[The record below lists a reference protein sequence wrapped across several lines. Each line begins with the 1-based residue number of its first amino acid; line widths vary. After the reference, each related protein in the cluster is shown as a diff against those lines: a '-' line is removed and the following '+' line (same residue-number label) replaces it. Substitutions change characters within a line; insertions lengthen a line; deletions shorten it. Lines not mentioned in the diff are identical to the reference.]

1 MSAHFVSQ
9 TVRTATGHWPVILPA
24 LGIALQPN
32 GKPQPCPTC
41 GGKDRFRF
49 DNQDGRGTWF
59 CNQCG
64 AGDGLNLVEKA
75 LSLSARAA
83 AEQVA
88 AVMGENASA
97 LPPAAETGHALQKG
111 GGQDKAE
118 AQRKTA
124 RQAQALVA
132 AARLQTGNAYLS
144 AKGWPEAETLALQ
157 GQPLRV
163 GGITFQ
169 PGDLLLPLH
178 NAGGE
183 VVNVQ
188 LINANGDKRM
198 LAGGQVKAACHTL
211 NGPDNAV
218 IWLTEGYATGLTV
231 HGLTGET
238 VCVALSANNLAA
250 VAEQLRSHYP
260 DARLLLAADND
271 RSGTGQTRA
280 AEAASRTGGVPAL
293 PPTEGDW
300 NDVYCQQGAE
310 ATCAQLR
317 AFSQPPQPSPF
328 DTLSDA
334 DLKAMSASEKAE
346 LLAEHYGN
354 TLAVPP
360 VGEELCRYT
369 RGAWQVLPHRQLS
382 REIAA
387 LFQKVRA
394 PFSAAGIN
402 SILDTLKLMVPQM
415 GDPARRLIGFRNGVF
430 DTVSGQFSA
439 HRQAHWLRTVNSV
452 DYTPPRAGENLA
464 DHAPHFWQ
472 WLTRAAGGNH
482 DKQERILA
490 ALFMVLANR
499 YDWQLFLEVTGP
511 GGSGKSVMAAIAR
524 LLAGSDNTTSAT
536 IDNLESARERASV
549 VGYSL
554 ILLPDQEKWSGD
566 GAGIKAI
573 TGGDAVAI
581 DPKYRDAYA
590 AYIPA
595 VILAVNNNPMQFS
608 DRSGGVSRRRVI
620 ITFPDA
626 IPLAERDPLL
636 LDKITQ
642 ELAVIVRHLM
652 QRFANP
658 NEARTLLQAQ
668 QSSDEALTIKRQAD
682 PLVDFCGYLTVLGTP
697 EGMMI
702 GNANITPPNPRRY
715 LYHAYLSF
723 MAARGY
729 QHVMNLTAFGLAVPQ
744 TLREY
749 EKNLLKRK
757 TRLGMQTNVV
767 LSEECEAD
775 WLPKCGT
782 V

>member
-88 AVMGENASA
+88 AVMGDNAST
-97 LPPAAETGHALQKG
+97 LPPAAEAGHSP
-111 GGQDKAE
+111 QDKAE
-118 AQRKTA
+118 AQHKAA

-132 AARLQTGNAYLS
+132 AARPQTGNAYLS
-144 AKGWPEAETLALQ
+144 AKGWPEAETLTLH

-163 GGITFQ
+163 
-169 PGDLLLPLH
+169 
-178 NAGGE
+178 
-183 VVNVQ
+183 
-188 LINANGDKRM
+188 
-198 LAGGQVKAACHTL
+198 LAGGQVKATCHTL
-211 NGPDNAV
+211 CGPDNAV

-231 HGLTGET
+231 HRLTGEA

-250 VAEQLRSHYP
+250 VAEQLCSHYP

-280 AEAASRTGGVPAL
+280 AEAATLTGGTPAL

-300 NDVYCQQGAE
+300 NDVYCQLGAE
-310 ATCAQLR
+310 ATRAQLQ
-317 AFSQPPQPSPF
+317 AFSQPSQPSPF

-415 GDPARRLIGFRNGVF
+415 GEPARRLIGFRNGVF

-439 HRQAHWLRTVNSV
+439 HRQEHWLRTVNSV

-524 LLAGSDNTTSAT
+524 LLAGADNTTSAT

-549 VGYSL
+549 VGFSL
-554 ILLPDQEKWSGD
+554 IILPDQEKWSGD

-590 AYIPA
+590 AHIPA

-608 DRSGGVSRRRVI
+608 DRSGGISRRRVI
-620 ITFPDA
+620 LPFPEA
-626 IPLAERDPLL
+626 IAPEERDPLL
-636 LDKITQ
+636 LAKITE

-658 NEARTLLQAQ
+658 NDARALLQAQ
-668 QSSDEALTIKRQAD
+668 QSSAEALEIKRHAD

-729 QHVMNLTAFGLAVPQ
+729 QHVMNLTAFGQAVPQ
-744 TLREY
+744 TLKEY
-749 EKNLLKRK
+749 EHTLLKRRTK
-757 TRLGMQTNVV
+757 QGIQTNLI

-775 WLPKCGT
+775 WLPKCGAA
-782 V
+782 

>member
-1 MSAHFVSQ
+1 MNVHFVSQ

-32 GKPQPCPTC
+32 GKPQPCPAC

-49 DNQDGRGTWF
+49 DNQQGRGTWF

-64 AGDGLNLVEKA
+64 GGDGLNLVEKA
-75 LSLSARAA
+75 LAMTAK
-83 AEQVA
+83 EA
-88 AVMGENASA
+88 AVKVAGVLGDPSGSA
-97 LPPAAETGHALQKG
+97 LPEHNPQQEQ
-111 GGQDKAE
+111 QDKTQVRNN
-118 AQRKTA
+118 AQQQARKLLASA
-124 RQAQALVA
+124 RQQA
-132 AARLQTGNAYLS
+132 GNPYLT
-144 AKGWPEAETLALQ
+144 AKGWPDTDTLTLQ
-157 GQPLRV
+157 GPPLRV
-163 GGITFQ
+163 GGITYQ
-169 PGDLLLPLH
+169 PGDLLLPLTDS
-178 NAGGE
+178 AGE

-188 LINANGDKRM
+188 LINAAGDKRT
-198 LAGGQVKAACHTL
+198 LAGGQVKDAWHFL
-211 NGPDNAV
+211 PGQDNAI
-218 IWLTEGYATGLTV
+218 IWLTEGYVTGLTV
-231 HGLTGET
+231 HQLTGES
-238 VCVALSANNLAA
+238 VCVALSANNLPTMAQ
-250 VAEQLRSHYP
+250 QLRTRYP
-260 DARLLLAADND
+260 GAVLLLAADND
-271 RSGTGQTRA
+271 ENGTGQTRA
-280 AEAASRTGGVPAL
+280 AEAAQLSGGKPAL
-293 PPTEGDW
+293 PPEIGDW
-300 NDVYCQQGAE
+300 NDVYLQQGKLTAL
-310 ATCAQLR
+310 AQLT
-317 AFSQPPQPSPF
+317 AFSQPQQSSPF

-354 TLAVPP
+354 TLAVPL
-360 VGEELCRYT
+360 VGEELCRYMQ
-369 RGAWQVLPHRQLS
+369 GAWQVLPHRQLS

-415 GDPARRLIGFRNGVF
+415 GEPVRRLIGFRNGVF
-430 DTVSGQFSA
+430 DTLSGQFSA
-439 HRQAHWLRTVNSV
+439 HSKKHWLRTVNSV
-452 DYTPPRAGENLA
+452 DYTPPRTGENLA

-472 WLTRAAGGNH
+472 WLTRAAGNNH

-511 GGSGKSVMAAIAR
+511 GGSGKSVMASIAR
-524 LLAGSDNTTSAT
+524 LLAGADNTTSAT

-549 VGYSL
+549 VGFSL
-554 ILLPDQEKWSGD
+554 IILPDQEKWSGD

-581 DPKYRDAYA
+581 DPKYRDAYST
-590 AYIPA
+590 YIPA
-595 VILAVNNNPMQFS
+595 VILAVNNNPMRFS

-620 ITFPDA
+620 ITFPES
-626 IPLAERDPLL
+626 IPAKERDPQLL
-636 LDKITQ
+636 EKISG

-652 QRFANP
+652 QHFANP
-658 NEARTLLQAQ
+658 NDARDLLQAQ
-668 QSSDEALTIKRQAD
+668 QSSEEALTIKRQAD

-702 GNANITPPNPRRY
+702 GNANITPTNPRRY

-729 QHVMNLTAFGLAVPQ
+729 QNAMNLTAFGLAVPQ

-749 EKNLLKRK
+749 EKTLLKRK
-757 TRLGMQTNVV
+757 TRMGMQTNVI

-775 WLPKCGT
+775 WLPKCVT
-782 V
+782 

>member
-1 MSAHFVSQ
+1 M
-9 TVRTATGHWPVILPA
+9 
-24 LGIALQPN
+24 
-32 GKPQPCPTC
+32 
-41 GGKDRFRF
+41 
-49 DNQDGRGTWF
+49 
-59 CNQCG
+59 
-64 AGDGLNLVEKA
+64 
-75 LSLSARAA
+75 
-83 AEQVA
+83 
-88 AVMGENASA
+88 
-97 LPPAAETGHALQKG
+97 
-111 GGQDKAE
+111 
-118 AQRKTA
+118 
-124 RQAQALVA
+124 
-132 AARLQTGNAYLS
+132 
-144 AKGWPEAETLALQ
+144 
-157 GQPLRV
+157 
-163 GGITFQ
+163 
-169 PGDLLLPLH
+169 
-178 NAGGE
+178 
-183 VVNVQ
+183 
-188 LINANGDKRM
+188 
-198 LAGGQVKAACHTL
+198 
-211 NGPDNAV
+211 
-218 IWLTEGYATGLTV
+218 
-231 HGLTGET
+231 
-238 VCVALSANNLAA
+238 
-250 VAEQLRSHYP
+250 
-260 DARLLLAADND
+260 ARLLLAADND

-280 AEAASRTGGVPAL
+280 AEAATRTGGTPAL

-300 NDVYCQQGAE
+300 NDVYGREGAD
-310 ATCAQLR
+310 ATRAQLQ
-317 AFSQPPQPSPF
+317 AFSQSPQPSPF

-394 PFSAAGIN
+394 PFSAAGI
-402 SILDTLKLMVPQM
+402 KQHFGHPQAD
-415 GDPARRLIGFRNGVF
+415 GAADGRPGRRLIGFRNGVF
-430 DTVSGQFSA
+430 DTVSGQFSV

-472 WLTRAAGGNH
+472 WLTRAAGG
-482 DKQERILA
+482 QARQARTYPRGALYGAGQPLRLA
-490 ALFMVLANR
+490 AVPR
-499 YDWQLFLEVTGP
+499 SDRP

-524 LLAGSDNTTSAT
+524 LLAGADNTTSAT

-549 VGYSL
+549 VGFSL

-590 AYIPA
+590 AHIPA

-620 ITFPDA
+620 LTFPET
-626 IPLAERDPLL
+626 IPLAERDPQL

-744 TLREY
+744 TLKEY
-749 EKNLLKRK
+749 EHTLLKRRTK
-757 TRLGMQTNVV
+757 LGY
-767 LSEECEAD
+767 
-775 WLPKCGT
+775 PKPTCG
-782 V
+782 

>member
-1 MSAHFVSQ
+1 M
-9 TVRTATGHWPVILPA
+9 
-24 LGIALQPN
+24 
-32 GKPQPCPTC
+32 
-41 GGKDRFRF
+41 
-49 DNQDGRGTWF
+49 RG
-59 CNQCG
+59 
-64 AGDGLNLVEKA
+64 GDGLNLVEKA
-75 LSLSARAA
+75 LSLTAKAA

-88 AVMGENASA
+88 AVMGDNPSASSA
-97 LPPAAETGHALQKG
+97 PAGIHNTQ
-111 GGQDKAE
+111 QDKAE
-118 AQRKTA
+118 SQRKA
-124 RQAQALVA
+124 AQQAQALVA
-132 AARLQTGNAYLS
+132 AARLQSGNGYLS
-144 AKGWPEAETLALQ
+144 AKGWPEVETLTLH

-163 GGITFQ
+163 GGIRYH

-211 NGPDNAV
+211 SGQDNAV

-231 HGLTGET
+231 HRLTGET
-238 VCVALSANNLAA
+238 VCIALNANNLAA
-250 VAEQLRSHYP
+250 VAQQVRSHYP

-271 RSGTGQTRA
+271 ENGTGQARA
-280 AEAASRTGGVPAL
+280 AEAAALTGGTPAL
-293 PPTEGDW
+293 PPTVGDW
-300 NDVYCQQGAE
+300 NDVYCQEGAE
-310 ATCAQLR
+310 ATCTQLQ
-317 AFSQPPQPSPF
+317 AFSQPPHPSPF

-402 SILDTLKLMVPQM
+402 SMLDTLKLMVPQM
-415 GDPARRLIGFRNGVF
+415 GEPARRLIGFRNGVF
-430 DTVSGQFSA
+430 DTLSGQFSA
-439 HRQAHWLRTVNSV
+439 HRKEHWLRTVNSV
-452 DYTPPRAGENLA
+452 DYTPPRTGENLA

-472 WLTRAAGGNH
+472 WLTRAAGRNP

-524 LLAGSDNTTSAT
+524 LLAGADNTTSAT

-549 VGYSL
+549 VGFSL
-554 ILLPDQEKWSGD
+554 IILPDQEKWSGD

-590 AYIPA
+590 AHIPA

-608 DRSGGVSRRRVI
+608 DRSGGISRRRLSCRSRR
-620 ITFPDA
+620 PW
-626 IPLAERDPLL
+626 
-636 LDKITQ
+636 
-642 ELAVIVRHLM
+642 
-652 QRFANP
+652 
-658 NEARTLLQAQ
+658 
-668 QSSDEALTIKRQAD
+668 
-682 PLVDFCGYLTVLGTP
+682 
-697 EGMMI
+697 
-702 GNANITPPNPRRY
+702 PRR
-715 LYHAYLSF
+715 ARS
-723 MAARGY
+723 AAVGEDNQRAGSDC
-729 QHVMNLTAFGLAVPQ
+729 APSDAAVCQP
-744 TLREY
+744 E
-749 EKNLLKRK
+749 
-757 TRLGMQTNVV
+757 
-767 LSEECEAD
+767 
-775 WLPKCGT
+775 
-782 V
+782 